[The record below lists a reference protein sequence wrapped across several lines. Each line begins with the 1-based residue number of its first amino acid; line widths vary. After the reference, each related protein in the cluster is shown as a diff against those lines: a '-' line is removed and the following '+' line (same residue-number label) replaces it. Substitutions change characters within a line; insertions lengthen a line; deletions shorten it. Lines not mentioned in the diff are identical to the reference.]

1 MSQKKSLL
9 FLNLATFRQ
18 TGGIEKVNR
27 SVLKAFN
34 DLASQDANFKFNAI
48 SAYDTDNQAD
58 SRFISPDRNQNCS
71 GNKLLFLL
79 KTTQKFFSADRVL
92 LGHIN
97 LLPLIFPLKLLCPF
111 KKIFLYAYGIDVWNL
126 SGPQKKLIQWINPTI
141 ISISHFTSQ
150 KIKEQFQDFTP
161 NIKRITPC
169 LDPFLTV
176 PQKLQKQTS
185 KFNQDQK
192 RFVLL
197 ALSRLSAAEMYKG
210 YDRTIEALGQI
221 RHTLPHFLFII
232 AGKADP
238 EEKLRVEKLID
249 NAGLKDNVLLTGFV
263 ADSDISDLFLSADVF
278 VMPSQN
284 EGFGITF
291 IEAGLYGLTSI
302 AGNID
307 GSRDA
312 LLDGNLGEL
321 INPNQID
328 EIGHAIQ
335 KVAANP
341 ENLSL
346 QNRQRRQKITLEH
359 FSFQH
364 FSQIIQKEIL

>member
-9 FLNLATFRQ
+9 FLNLVTFRQ
-18 TGGIEKVNR
+18 TGGVEKVNR
-27 SVLKAFN
+27 TVLKAFN
-34 DLASQDANFKFNAI
+34 DLANQDSNFKFSAI
-48 SAYDTDNQAD
+48 SVYDSD
-58 SRFISPDRNQNCS
+58 SQVDTRFISPARNQNCA
-71 GNKLLFLL
+71 GNKLSFLV
-79 KTTQKFFSADRVL
+79 KTAQKFFGADRVL

-97 LLPLIFPLKLLCPF
+97 LLPLIVPFKLLCPF

-126 SGPQKKLIQWINPTI
+126 SPLQKILIKWINPTI

-150 KIKEQFQDFTP
+150 KIVEQFQDFTP

-169 LDPFLTV
+169 LDPFLVV
-176 PQKLQKQTS
+176 PQKLQKQTG
-185 KFNQDQK
+185 KFNTNKD

-197 ALSRLSAAEMYKG
+197 ALSRLSASEMYKG
-210 YDRTIEALGQI
+210 YDRTVLALAKI
-221 RHTLPHFLFII
+221 KHSLPNFLYII

-238 EEKLRVEKLID
+238 EEKKRVQDLID
-249 NAGLKDNVLLTGFV
+249 QSGLKDHVLLTGFV
-263 ADSDISDLFLSADVF
+263 ADSDIAELFLSADLF

-291 IEAGLYGLTSI
+291 IEAGLYGLTNI

-312 LLDGNLGEL
+312 LLDGALGEL
-321 INPNQID
+321 IDPNNID
-328 EIGHAIQ
+328 EIATAIQ

-341 ENLSL
+341 ENLSE
-346 QNRQRRQKITLEH
+346 QNRIARQKTTLEY
-359 FSFQH
+359 FSFEY
-364 FSQIIQKEIL
+364 FAKLIRKEIL

>member
-1 MSQKKSLL
+1 MDQKKSLL

-34 DLASQDANFKFNAI
+34 DFASQDSDFKFNAI
-48 SAYDTDNQAD
+48 SVYDSDNQVD
-58 SRFISPDRNQNCS
+58 PRFISPDRNQNCGGS
-71 GNKLLFLL
+71 KFSFLL
-79 KTTQKFFSADRVL
+79 KTAQKFFAADRVL

-97 LLPLIFPLKLLCPF
+97 LLPLIFPFKVLCPF
-111 KKIFLYAYGIDVWNL
+111 KKIYLYAYGIDVWNL
-126 SGPQKKLIQWINPTI
+126 STLQKKIIQWINPTI

-150 KIKEQFQDFTP
+150 KITEQFQGFTP

-169 LDPFLTV
+169 LDPFLVV
-176 PQKLQKQTS
+176 PQKLQKQTG
-185 KFNQDQK
+185 KFNQDK
-192 RFVLL
+192 DRFVLL

-210 YDRTIEALGQI
+210 YDRTIEALGKIKQS
-221 RHTLPHFLFII
+221 LPNFLYII

-238 EEKLRVEKLID
+238 EEKLRIEKLID
-249 NAGLKDNVLLTGFV
+249 QAGLKDHVLLTGFV
-263 ADSDISDLFLSADVF
+263 ADSDISELFLTADVF

-291 IEAGLYGLTSI
+291 IEAGLYGLTNI

-312 LLDGNLGEL
+312 LLDGKLGEL
-321 INPNQID
+321 INPNSLD
-328 EIGHAIQ
+328 DIGRAIQ
-335 KVAANP
+335 KVATNP

-346 QNRQRRQKITLEH
+346 QNRQQRQQTTLEH
-359 FSFQH
+359 FSFES
-364 FSQIIQKEIL
+364 FSRLIQKEIL